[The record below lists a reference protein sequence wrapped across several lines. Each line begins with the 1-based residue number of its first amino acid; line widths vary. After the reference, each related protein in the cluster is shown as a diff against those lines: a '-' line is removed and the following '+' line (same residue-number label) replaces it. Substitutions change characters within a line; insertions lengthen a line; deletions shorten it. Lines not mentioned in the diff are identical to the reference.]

1 MAKSLI
7 DYIFRWLAS
16 RFLDAED
23 QEAVGIVRREPAAS
37 QEVSQKLALP
47 EEGSTSTGTKGTS
60 DPGVAGNGH
69 GAPTQ
74 RLTFVV
80 NADAP
85 ACSECGS
92 ITVRSGSCY
101 KCMNCGATTG
111 CS

>member
-1 MAKSLI
+1 

-23 QEAVGIVRREPAAS
+23 QEAVGIVRREP
-37 QEVSQKLALP
+37 EVTEEKPAPAKGETTSEPSGELKLVAPSNGNGGHQKLA
-47 EEGSTSTGTKGTS
+47 
-60 DPGVAGNGH
+60 
-69 GAPTQ
+69 
-74 RLTFVV
+74 FVV

-85 ACSECGS
+85 TCSECGA

-101 KCMNCGATTG
+101 KCLNCGATTG